1 MQVRSNAPHPILW
14 NASRLQLPSQEK
26 GKRMKRNG
34 RPPKEATGVTTLTIK
49 IPAELKNKIIE
60 LSDGYDMTITEYI
73 ATLVLRDASPT

>member
-1 MQVRSNAPHPILW
+1 
-14 NASRLQLPSQEK
+14 
-26 GKRMKRNG
+26 MKRNG
-34 RPPKEATGVTTLTIK
+34 RPPKQATSATTLTIK